1 MATLSNFWFLLLCVQ
16 SAWGYEMQTVDAK
29 ESIGLA
35 LHKAYDRMYASVET
49 FTVSW
54 SLHLPYMGQEIKPI
68 EDPGYVCL
76 HKDVFCE
83 REYRYL
89 KQEILSCYL
98 YLKTLEDNIMDTN
111 LLLNGFIKENRVKRA
126 LFDLGGSLLESVF
139 GVASSGTVETL
150 HKSII
155 ENTEII
161 QLLSGNM
168 DAMNT
173 NFEAK
178 LNVHGQRLGTM
189 WQTLNLTHLEITAV
203 RRNLKSLRQEIRNA
217 TDDILGAL
225 SNHEK
230 HSAYQQMRL
239 SVEYRT
245 TELIKMSV
253 ELVKFHTIILTLK
266 DGKLPHQ
273 LVSYNELK
281 RTLHQVASKLANS
294 KSQLRPVIN
303 DEDLYK
309 YYTIKAVSA
318 IKIMK

>member
-1 MATLSNFWFLLLCVQ
+1 M
-16 SAWGYEMQTVDAK
+16 
-29 ESIGLA
+29 
-35 LHKAYDRMYASVET
+35 
-49 FTVSW
+49 
-54 SLHLPYMGQEIKPI
+54 
-68 EDPGYVCL
+68 
-76 HKDVFCE
+76 
-83 REYRYL
+83 
-89 KQEILSCYL
+89 
-98 YLKTLEDNIMDTN
+98 
-111 LLLNGFIKENRVKRA
+111 
-126 LFDLGGSLLESVF
+126 
-139 GVASSGTVETL
+139 ETL

-230 HSAYQQMRL
+230 RSAYQQMRL

-245 TELIKMSV
+245 T
-253 ELVKFHTIILTLK
+253 
-266 DGKLPHQ
+266 
-273 LVSYNELK
+273 
-281 RTLHQVASKLANS
+281 VASRLSGFLGNMN
-294 KSQLRPVIN
+294 LLPENR
-303 DEDLYK
+303 K
-309 YYTIKAVSA
+309 YR
-318 IKIMK
+318 IMQRIRNGPLL